1 VTRLPILLLGA
12 MLTLLTSCARN
23 DAPNIVLVALDT
35 VGAEHLGTEVPGLG
49 HTPNLDRLAAEG
61 IRFERA
67 FSTAPWTQPAIASI
81 FTSRMPSSHGVLRL
95 NHVLPSAAVT
105 LAERMR
111 SEGYTT
117 AGFVTH
123 HLLAEK
129 LGFAQGFAHWNE
141 EHVGGHRD
149 INSRELTDSVIAWL
163 DANRGD
169 EPFFLFVHYFDPH
182 YAYHHHEAHD
192 LTSDYDGPLVPAM
205 NIWTLRNMRDE
216 LSPTDVDYLIGLH
229 REEIAFTDHHV
240 GRLLEHLRALG
251 VDDRTVVA
259 VVGDHGEEFMRHG
272 WIGHT
277 RTLYDE
283 LIRVPLILRLP
294 GAAGA
299 RVESS
304 PVSVLDLAPTLLE
317 VAGAEPDPEAQGISL
332 LLSLMEAAPLPKR
345 DLLAEVSFEGKRRD
359 VGKEKTVFLTTL
371 IRGDLKIVHDLAS
384 DRFTVFDRSTDPEE
398 LVDLAASHPE
408 AESLRAALLAWEAQR
423 GRDAQG
429 TARLLEPDPEELE
442 RLRALG
448 YVEPPRSGERQPD
461 PAEGPTR

>member
-1 VTRLPILLLGA
+1 MTRVFVVLLGA
-12 MLTLLTSCARN
+12 TLALLTSCTRR
-23 DAPNIVLVALDT
+23 DAPNIVVVALDT
-35 VGAEHLGTEVPGLG
+35 VGAEHLGVEVPGLG

-61 IRFERA
+61 VVFDRA
-67 FSTAPWTQPAIASI
+67 FSTAPWTQPAIASV

-95 NHVLPSAAVT
+95 KHVLPSAAVT

-111 SEGYTT
+111 SEGYAT

-123 HLLAEK
+123 HLLAKK

-141 EHVGGHRD
+141 EHVSGHRA
-149 INSRELTDSVIAWL
+149 INSGELTDSVIAWL
-163 DANRGD
+163 DSHPGD

-182 YAYHHHEAHD
+182 YAYQHHEAHD
-192 LTSDYDGPLVPAM
+192 LTSAYEGSLVPAM
-205 NIWTLRNMRDE
+205 NIWTLRDMRTE
-216 LSPTDVDYLIGLH
+216 LSPADIEYLVGLY

-240 GRLLEHLRALG
+240 GRLLEHLRRLG

-283 LIRVPLILRLP
+283 LIRVPLILRVP
-294 GAAGA
+294 GASGT

-304 PVSVLDLAPTLLE
+304 PVSILDLAPTLLE
-317 VAGAEPDPEAQGISL
+317 VAGAEPDPDAHGISL
-332 LLSLMEAAPLPKR
+332 LPSLVEAAPLPAR
-345 DLLAEVSFEGKRRD
+345 DVLAEVSFEGKRPD
-359 VGKEKTVFLTTL
+359 AGKEKTVFLTTL
-371 IRGDLKIVHDLAS
+371 IRGDLKVVHDLVT

-408 AESLRAALLAWEAQR
+408 AESLRAAL
-423 GRDAQG
+423 
-429 TARLLEPDPEELE
+429 
-442 RLRALG
+442 
-448 YVEPPRSGERQPD
+448 
-461 PAEGPTR
+461 